1 MPITLVSHHRHNRL
15 HMARLREHVHGT
27 DGGEGKAVL
36 SKILAVAY
44 KLGRDVAQSQDSL
57 FDQSHVKF
65 NLS

>member
-1 MPITLVSHHRHNRL
+1 
-15 HMARLREHVHGT
+15 MARLREHVHGT